1 MILLWSESLAK
12 VTFLKAMLMQMT
24 QQHRLL
30 KCFRR
35 INFLHLMNNF
45 WGQDETAQ
53 NNEGIATP
61 ITSFERETP
70 LKLTQK

>member
-1 MILLWSESLAK
+1 
-12 VTFLKAMLMQMT
+12 MQMT

-30 KCFRR
+30 ICFRR
-35 INFLHLMNNF
+35 INFVYLMNNF
-45 WGQDETAQ
+45 WEQDETAQ

-61 ITSFERETP
+61 IISFEFEAP

>member
-1 MILLWSESLAK
+1 
-12 VTFLKAMLMQMT
+12 MQMT

-61 ITSFERETP
+61 ITSFEREIP

>member
-1 MILLWSESLAK
+1 MILLRSESLAK

-30 KCFRR
+30 ICFRR
-35 INFLHLMNNF
+35 INFVYLMNNF
-45 WGQDETAQ
+45 WEQDETAQ

-61 ITSFERETP
+61 IISFEGEAP